1 MLPMGTAPRSVHLE
15 GGMAVPSHLPTRH
28 ANVVH
33 VNTWSMVAEILISA
47 PTLRAALRGNGCYR
61 GPV

>member
-1 MLPMGTAPRSVHLE
+1 MPMGTAPRSVHLG
-15 GGMAVPSHLPTRH
+15 GGMAVPSHLATQR

-33 VNTWSMVAEILISA
+33 VNTWSMVAEIFISG
-47 PTLRAALRGNGCYR
+47 PTLRATLRRNGCYR